1 MPTADL
7 TNTEYV
13 RRLRSQVMANGFFPI
28 RTPKDITVELQ
39 RKFGNYKYIVN
50 GRLRGIQV

>member
-13 RRLRSQVMANGFFPI
+13 RRLRSQVMANGFFPV
-28 RTPKDITVELQ
+28 RTPKDTTTEAE
-39 RKFGNYKYIVN
+39 RKFGSFKYIVN